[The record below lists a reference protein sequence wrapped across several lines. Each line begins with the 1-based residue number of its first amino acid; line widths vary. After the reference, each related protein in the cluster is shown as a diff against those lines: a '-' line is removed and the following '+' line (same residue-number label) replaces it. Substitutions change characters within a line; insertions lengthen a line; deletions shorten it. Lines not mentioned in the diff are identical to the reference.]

1 MPRSSVSSAIIPKA
15 RGMFSERISKESY
28 GELCRKRSVAEVARF
43 LKAHPYFENSLASL
57 SDLDPHRGQIEELL
71 RKDIYIKYERLA
83 HYIPRTAKF
92 GRFFVLES
100 EISEL
105 ITVITILSVGGD
117 NRYISSL
124 PSFLIQKLSFDLMEL
139 AKATDYSSML
149 RIIEHTPYHNIL
161 SELKDMDPNRRLL
174 SAEAKL
180 WSYYYKT
187 ILKAIDNEVPS
198 GERRSVKILFLEEIE
213 LINVNMLV
221 RIKKYFSKSFTPS
234 DIRKNMIPHRYLLSR
249 KLLNEMSEA
258 QDFNLLCDMIDNS
271 IIGRLYSGPKSPDFI
286 LSQQRRRYK
295 RALLRL
301 HLTTSPSVS
310 LASFIILSKLERL
323 NIVNVIEG
331 VRYKLP
337 PTEIEALLR
346 N

>member
-1 MPRSSVSSAIIPKA
+1 MSRTSVNPAIIPKA

-28 GELCRKRSVAEVARF
+28 GELCRKRTVAEVARY
-43 LKAHPYFENSLASL
+43 LKTHPYFENSLASL
-57 SDLDPHRGQIEELL
+57 SDIDPHRGQIEELL
-71 RKDIYIKYERLA
+71 RKDIYVKYERLA
-83 HYIPRTAKF
+83 HYIPKTDKF
-92 GRFFVLES
+92 GRFFVMES
-100 EISEL
+100 ELNEL
-105 ITVITILSVGGD
+105 ITVLTILSIEGE
-117 NRYISSL
+117 NKYISSL

-139 AKATDYSSML
+139 AKASDYNAML
-149 RIIEHTPYHNIL
+149 KVIEHTPYHKIL
-161 SELKDMDPNRRLL
+161 KELSDMEPTKRLL

-180 WSYYYKT
+180 WSYYYRT
-187 ILKAIDNEVPS
+187 VLKAIESSVPAA
-198 GERRSVKILFLEEIE
+198 ERRSVKILFLEELE

-221 RIKKYFSKSFTPS
+221 RVKKFFAKSFTPS
-234 DIRKNMIPHRYLLSR
+234 DIRRNLIPHRYLLSR
-249 KLLNEMSEA
+249 RVLHEMSEA
-258 QDFNLLCDMIDNS
+258 EDFNSLCEMIENS
-271 IIGRLYSGPKSPDFI
+271 IIGRLYSGPRSPDFL

-337 PTEIEALLR
+337 PSDIEALLR